1 MADEIVYKKV
11 TRKADKGLEGKI
23 VAKHG
28 KQTNQKLKPYVV
40 LEYLMKYSDENNTQ
54 SAYDIIGY
62 LEGCGISA
70 ERRSIYRDIEDIN
83 RIMLM
88 LQEDIDLDEVDMM
101 FAEAEESGDEED
113 LNELKTIL
121 YDKNKKGFYVRQRK
135 FEVADVRLLAECV
148 YAAKFLSKGQA
159 DRLAKVVCDLV
170 SNHQAEKIRHDAFLT
185 DRVKTSN
192 HSVLNSI
199 DKINQAMSKVLN
211 GIPHKPEKITFKYL
225 KYSISDMSQQVE
237 RKHGA
242 KYVVSPFKLLIND
255 GNYYLLSFDDKAQD
269 MRTYRVD
276 RMKDVQLTGQ
286 PRDGDEV
293 FKEIDLKT
301 YTKRV
306 FSMFGGRQERVTIRF
321 INPLLDAVVDRFG
334 NDKSTVFYARH
345 DDDHFTVTTQV
356 EISDQFYGWVL
367 GFGKKAKI
375 LGSEAVAEE
384 FKAYLDKV
392 RELY

>member
-1 MADEIVYKKV
+1 MVKKV
-11 TRKADKGLEGKI
+11 NEYGFEEFQGG
-23 VAKHG
+23 HG
-28 KQTNQKLKPYVV
+28 KKQNQKLKPYLV
-40 LEYLMKYSDENNTQ
+40 LQYLLKKTDENHAV
-54 SAYDIIGY
+54 SAENIVGY
-62 LEGCGISA
+62 LQETCGIYA
-70 ERRSIYRDIEDIN
+70 ERRSIYRDIEEIN
-83 RIMLM
+83 KAMLIV
-88 LQEDIDLDEVDMM
+88 EEEVDVHM
-101 FAEAEESGDEED
+101 AEDMLAESE
-113 LNELKTIL
+113 ELKL
-121 YDKNKKGFYVRQRK
+121 VVYDKHRKGFYVRQRHY
-135 FEVADVRLLAECV
+135 DLQDIRLLAESV

-159 DRLAKVVCDLV
+159 DRLADVVCEFV
-170 SNHQAEKIRHDAFLT
+170 SEHQSEKIRHDAFLT

-192 HSVLNSI
+192 RAVLNSI
-199 DKINQAMSKVLN
+199 STINDAMSKELDGV
-211 GIPHKPEKITFKYL
+211 PHKPEKITFKYL
-225 KYSISDMSQQVE
+225 KYSISNMSQQVE

-286 PRDGDEV
+286 PREGDDV

-306 FSMFGGRQERVTIRF
+306 FSMFGGKQERVTIRF

-334 NDKSTVFYARH
+334 NDKSTVCYARH

-375 LGSEAVAEE
+375 LGSEAVVEE
-384 FKAYLDKV
+384 FRAYLDKV
-392 RELY
+392 REIY